1 LPQAVA
7 TGSLNR
13 FFKLEETPVN
23 HWDLSWQL
31 SLLVGEREAM
41 SSGLRQLHWSELLCF
56 TTPVDGTDDIFREH
70 ISISDATPLTV
81 IFLRHKSDGPSSSS

>member
-1 LPQAVA
+1 VNGCGTETLALRTDRKPTEPADFGGRARLSIKPRDSDNLRFQSQQVA

-23 HWDLSWQL
+23 RWDLSWQL

-41 SSGLRQLHWSELLCF
+41 SSGLR
-56 TTPVDGTDDIFREH
+56 
-70 ISISDATPLTV
+70 
-81 IFLRHKSDGPSSSS
+81 